1 MPCLYAKLHIYVHVE
16 LTLAHRHA
24 MRYSLI
30 FLLKDQVMTK
40 DEKTSNEQLFMADLN
55 KFALKHNLTPIEAMV
70 LPALFQRGAV
80 MTEEELWSFTYK
92 AFKITEV
99 GQYLAQQARELGA
112 TDAVKEIY
120 DEFLQREAG

>member
-1 MPCLYAKLHIYVHVE
+1 
-16 LTLAHRHA
+16 

>member
-1 MPCLYAKLHIYVHVE
+1 
-16 LTLAHRHA
+16 

-70 LPALFQRGAV
+70 LPELFRRGAV
-80 MTEEELWSFTYK
+80 MMEEELWSFVYK
-92 AFKITEV
+92 AFKFTKV

>member
-1 MPCLYAKLHIYVHVE
+1 MPCPYAKLHIYVHVE

-30 FLLKDQVMTK
+30 FPLRDIVMTQ
-40 DEKTSNEQLFMADLN
+40 DEKTSNEQSFMADLN

-70 LPALFQRGAV
+70 LPELFRRGAV

-120 DEFLQREAG
+120 DEFLQKEAG